1 MHCPSSFSQIQ
12 HDLSVF
18 PKVDLERNAH
28 EIPQRFGQRQSL
40 CHYTIKNNQV
50 LYAICVELLILLWS
64 LGGDKPIDKRRIPL
78 SLLTFKKYSESN
90 FPNA

>member
-12 HDLSVF
+12 NDLSVF
-18 PKVDLERNAH
+18 PKVDLERNAR

-50 LYAICVELLILLWS
+50 LSTVFMELLMLLLS
-64 LGGDKPIDKRRIPL
+64 LGGDNTIA
-78 SLLTFKKYSESN
+78 KKEENVILAYL
-90 FPNA
+90 